1 MNWMIDL
8 VCRLAERAPEGS
20 CIRKGARL
28 LERYR
33 EVLSY
38 LFFGVL
44 TTLVNLAG
52 YFILTRAF
60 GVNYMVSTAV
70 AWAVSVLFAYVT
82 NKIWVFESRDTSP
95 GVVLREL
102 VSFVG
107 CRLFSGL
114 LDMAIMYLCVSA
126 WGMPD
131 APVKILS
138 NILVIV
144 LNYVFSKLFIFR
156 KGK

>member
-1 MNWMIDL
+1 MNWMINL
-8 VCRLAERAPEGS
+8 ACRLAKRAPEGS
-20 CIRKGARL
+20 PVRKCAGL

-33 EVLSY
+33 EVLNY

-44 TTLVNLAG
+44 TTLVNLVG
-52 YFILTRAF
+52 YFVLTRAF
-60 GVNYMVSTAV
+60 GVNYMASTAV
-70 AWAVSVLFAYVT
+70 AWALSVLFAYIT

-107 CRLFSGL
+107 CRLFSGI
-114 LDMAIMYLCVSA
+114 LDMAVMYLCVSV

-131 APVKILS
+131 GPVKIFS

-144 LNYVFSKLFIFR
+144 LNYIFSKLFIFR

>member
-1 MNWMIDL
+1 M
-8 VCRLAERAPEGS
+8 
-20 CIRKGARL
+20 RKCAGL

-33 EVLSY
+33 EVLNY

-44 TTLVNLAG
+44 TTLVNLVG
-52 YFILTRAF
+52 YFVLTRAF
-60 GVNYMVSTAV
+60 GVNYMASTAV
-70 AWAVSVLFAYVT
+70 AWALSVLFAYIT

-107 CRLFSGL
+107 CRLFSGI
-114 LDMAIMYLCVSA
+114 LDMAVMYLCVSV

-131 APVKILS
+131 GPVKIFS

-144 LNYVFSKLFIFR
+144 LNYIFSKLFIFR